1 MTEITDSSADYVQVE
16 VTTDGIAYVTMNRP
30 EVHNCFNEDVIARLG
45 EVFDDIGRQDGVRA
59 MVLRARGRS
68 FSAGADLEWMRRAAH
83 FTQDQ
88 NEEDARV
95 FAAMMTSLDR
105 CPKPTIACVQGAAF
119 GGGVGLVA
127 ACDIAI
133 AVERAQF
140 CLSEVRLGLI
150 PAVISPYVVAAIGPR
165 AARRYFLTA
174 ERFDAQEAWRLGLV
188 HRVVPDEAAL
198 HAACDEIVELLLQ
211 NGPEAVAESKRL
223 IARVSFVDP
232 EDVSS
237 YTARAIAE
245 RRASDEGRE
254 GVAAFLEKRRPS
266 WTAERG

>member
-1 MTEITDSSADYVQVE
+1 MSESQDSVVLE

-30 EVHNCFNEDVIARLG
+30 DVHNCFDEEVIEALAQM
-45 EVFDDIGRQDGVRA
+45 FDDVGRQDGVRA
-59 MVLRARGRS
+59 MVLRASGKS
-68 FSAGADLEWMRRAAH
+68 FSAGADLEWMQRAGH

-88 NEEDARV
+88 NEEDARAL
-95 FAAMMTSLDR
+95 AAMMASLDS

-127 ACDIAI
+127 ACDMAV

-140 CLSEVRLGLI
+140 CLSEVRLGLL

-174 ERFDAQEAWRLGLV
+174 ERFSAQEAWRLGLV
-188 HRVVPDEAAL
+188 HKVVADEEAL
-198 HAACDEIVELLLQ
+198 HAACDAWLELLLQ
-211 NGPEAVAESKRL
+211 NGPKALAATKKL
-223 IARVSFVDP
+223 IAQVSWVDP
-232 EDVSS
+232 DDVSG

-254 GVAAFLEKRRPS
+254 GVAAFLEKRKPT
-266 WTAERG
+266 WTGRG